1 MLEKKRKYSETRCKF
16 GLVMPKLLILFI
28 NKKNIPWNP
37 CIHSMKQNHINFS
50 NQLIHSWH
58 EVIQNVSAGI

>member
-1 MLEKKRKYSETRCKF
+1 MFEKKRKYSETRGKF

-37 CIHSMKQNHINFS
+37 CIHSMKQKS
-50 NQLIHSWH
+50 Y
-58 EVIQNVSAGI
+58 